1 MPEIPFVRGDFL
13 VIFRTFSVPIFSSAT
28 SSGFTRTPVSGESTT
43 VLTQGKSLVTR
54 GIPNAFASAWAI
66 PNASRAFIDG
76 NTNASID
83 A

>member
-1 MPEIPFVRGDFL
+1 MLLACGNFL
-13 VIFRTFSVPIFSSAT
+13 VIIRTFSIPVFSAVT

-43 VLTQGKSLVTR
+43 VLTPGKSLVTR
-54 GIPNAFASAWAI
+54 GIPSAFASAWAI
-66 PNASRAFIDG
+66 PNASSAFIDG